1 MGTGVGELRGGRD
14 LLLPLTPGY
23 GGAPPGCPEPQGTTE
38 RRIQVDPEVPAI
50 SLEAGTPHRSFSLLV
65 APLLFHATLALTI
78 F

>member
-1 MGTGVGELRGGRD
+1 M
-14 LLLPLTPGY
+14 
-23 GGAPPGCPEPQGTTE
+23 
-38 RRIQVDPEVPAI
+38 DPEVPAI